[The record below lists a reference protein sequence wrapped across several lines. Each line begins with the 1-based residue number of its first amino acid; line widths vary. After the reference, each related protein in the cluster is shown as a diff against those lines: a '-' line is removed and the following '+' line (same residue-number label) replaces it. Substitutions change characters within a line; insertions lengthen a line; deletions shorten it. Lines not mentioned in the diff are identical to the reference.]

1 MQPIQKKTEDEI
13 KEQTSRIVKLFK
25 RQLKISLVD
34 MQATFEELKQFDP
47 DSVNEEIIKDYHDSL
62 NRLKDLENFEN
73 ELVF

>member
-1 MQPIQKKTEDEI
+1 M
-13 KEQTSRIVKLFK
+13 KLFK

>member
-1 MQPIQKKTEDEI
+1 
-13 KEQTSRIVKLFK
+13 
-25 RQLKISLVD
+25 